1 MATAVATAVKALT
14 VTPRSAA
21 DGIINV
27 GDTLLAVNGVAVT
40 DLRQGAALIRSSVGE
55 VVLTIIRDGVEGAQI
70 VYKPSLETLTG
81 VTWEQAGPPEVNG
94 VPTTVARPVAK
105 SEGHAAV
112 GAVKIVKGV
121 GACILGTLL
130 CPFACLF
137 MLS

>member
-1 MATAVATAVKALT
+1 M
-14 VTPRSAA
+14 
-21 DGIINV
+21 
-27 GDTLLAVNGVAVT
+27 
-40 DLRQGAALIRSSVGE
+40 DLRQGAALLRSSVGE

-105 SEGHAAV
+105 SEGHDA
-112 GAVKIVKGV
+112 KIVKRV
-121 GACILGTLL
+121 GACILGILL